1 MSRVDI
7 SETPFLQA
15 DEQGGFG
22 LWASLSWKVLER
34 SQVLGG
40 RKLRFFRAGFFLGSN
55 DNAGGRRHATS

>member
-1 MSRVDI
+1 MVDI

-40 RKLRFFRAGFFLGSN
+40 RKLRFFRAGFFI
-55 DNAGGRRHATS
+55 GG